1 MPPSSNVNVTE
12 AKVEPITLSINSTST
27 TIASTEHLPFVNNSS
42 ISNNTSTI
50 LDVVPKDTRSLL
62 SLEQHLKL
70 ELPTQPSSLLQTNN
84 NISNISNSNKM
95 EINQPTPI
103 VPAQNLPS
111 SQPQTP
117 TPNMMIPTTTTTI
130 ATTNNNAAPLPAII
144 NNNTNNPLHVHN
156 NNNSSNNNAKLPS
169 SASISM
175 NQFTDPLEHTLAS
188 LEQPQLNIS
197 KNQDINSMFM
207 DIQKHQQQQQLQM
220 NLMSQIPV
228 THPSNPNNFGA
239 DFNGVNG
246 LMNILGIQSV
256 ESANLQLLNQQMK
269 GSTGRFPDI
278 WNASN
283 PSLPMTNPMT
293 SRNNNPPN
301 WEHQQAAAA
310 MKQDK
315 IILTPKPIQELLA
328 NVNEKPKLINTNA
341 SDLRVN
347 PAFAQSFKYEQ
358 NLKNANS
365 WSQLASSH
373 ETLNTSSKSKL
384 PSDTFQEFRT
394 KAKEQ
399 QQRQK
404 QEAEK
409 IKRQQ
414 KEQELKRQQETLQK
428 QTKVDDG
435 SNGQRYIDIILRKI
449 FKF

>member
-1 MPPSSNVNVTE
+1 MLMTKNIYLKKTSKAEPQDIKIPVLPLMPPSSNVNVTE

-27 TIASTEHLPFVNNSS
+27 SIASTEHLPFVNNSS

-50 LDVVPKDTRSLL
+50 LDVVPKDTGSLL
-62 SLEQHLKL
+62 SLEQHPKL
-70 ELPTQPSSLLQTNN
+70 ELPAPPVSLMQTNN
-84 NISNISNSNKM
+84 NSNKM
-95 EINQPTPI
+95 EISQPTPI
-103 VPAQNLPS
+103 LPAQNLPL
-111 SQPQTP
+111 SQPQPP
-117 TPNMMIPTTTTTI
+117 TPNMMIPTI
-130 ATTNNNAAPLPAII
+130 TTNNIAPLPAIV
-144 NNNTNNPLHVHN
+144 NNTNNPLHVHN
-156 NNNSSNNNAKLPS
+156 NNSNNNSKLPS
-169 SASISM
+169 SASLNM

-207 DIQKHQQQQQLQM
+207 DIQKQHQQQQQLNQ
-220 NLMSQIPV
+220 LMSQIPV

-246 LMNILGIQSV
+246 LMNILGIQQSV

-269 GSTGRFPDI
+269 GSSGRFPDV
-278 WNASN
+278 WNVPN

-301 WEHQQAAAA
+301 WEHQQTAVA

-341 SDLRVN
+341 PDIRVN
-347 PAFAQSFKYEQ
+347 PAFVQSFKYEQ

-428 QTKVDDG
+428 QTKDDG
-435 SNGQRYIDIILRKI
+435 NNGQR
-449 FKF
+449 

>member
-1 MPPSSNVNVTE
+1 
-12 AKVEPITLSINSTST
+12 
-27 TIASTEHLPFVNNSS
+27 
-42 ISNNTSTI
+42 
-50 LDVVPKDTRSLL
+50 
-62 SLEQHLKL
+62 
-70 ELPTQPSSLLQTNN
+70 
-84 NISNISNSNKM
+84 M

-103 VPAQNLPS
+103 VPLAVTTQILPP
-111 SQPQTP
+111 SQPQP
-117 TPNMMIPTTTTTI
+117 TQLPNNMIGT
-130 ATTNNNAAPLPAII
+130 NNAAPSPAIV
-144 NNNTNNPLHVHN
+144 NNTNNPLHVHN
-156 NNNSSNNNAKLPS
+156 NSSNNNSKLSS
-169 SASISM
+169 SAANLSM
-175 NQFTDPLEHTLAS
+175 SQFTDPLEHTLAS
-188 LEQPQLNIS
+188 LEQPQLNIP
-197 KNQDINSMFM
+197 KNQDINSMLM
-207 DIQKHQQQQQLQM
+207 DLQKQHQQQQQQLQM
-220 NLMSQIPV
+220 NQLMSQIPV

-269 GSTGRFPDI
+269 GQTGRFPDV
-278 WNASN
+278 WNVPNS
-283 PSLPMTNPMT
+283 SLPINPMT

-310 MKQDK
+310 MKHDK

-341 SDLRVN
+341 PDLRVN
-347 PAFAQSFKYEQ
+347 PAFAQSFKYEP

-365 WSQLASSH
+365 WSQLASQ
-373 ETLNTSSKSKL
+373 ETMNTSSKTKP

-414 KEQELKRQQETLQK
+414 KEQELKRQQESLQK
-428 QTKVDDG
+428 QTKLTTNESKLTTNEPKFTQ
-435 SNGQRYIDIILRKI
+435 SNQTQHTY
-449 FKF
+449 